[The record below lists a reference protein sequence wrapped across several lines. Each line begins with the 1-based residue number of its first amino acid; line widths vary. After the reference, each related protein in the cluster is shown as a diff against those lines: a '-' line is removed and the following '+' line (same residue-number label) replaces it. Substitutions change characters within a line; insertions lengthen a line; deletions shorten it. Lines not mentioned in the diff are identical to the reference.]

1 MFEQTISR
9 FYFVFFS
16 IKLHSMKTLNISAG
30 LLLFILL
37 FAPCISH
44 AQWTMAT
51 GIDGGKLKSMVS
63 MDTTLVAICGDRGI
77 FSKTDHGQWQ
87 TSLNNSNYNNLAS
100 AGHWIF
106 AFNSFYN
113 DVTMRSFDGGQ
124 TWENA
129 GIIGNTSALFCI
141 DTIVFYDLYTSIK
154 RSPDYG
160 NSFQTIHPPTPEPVA
175 DILSDD
181 SLLYIHCSDWDT
193 THYLFFSNDY
203 GDTWDSL
210 VTNGLFDQP
219 YAEVQQMKY
228 MNGHFWAVLQGI
240 SAPYSESTLFRF
252 NPDLNRWEETT
263 YNLPRF
269 AQHRDLINF
278 QGEIYCSKDSY
289 PVFKFNGADS
299 SWSATT
305 DGSKNVIQFLIHDDD
320 LYCTTDQGAF
330 SLDGFGDWTAYNA
343 GLTFRE
349 ITSIDVQDGKIYA
362 AASNELFVSDDGG
375 IHFTKNETGYGFQII
390 TTDTVSYMIAPHE
403 FRISRD
409 QGLTWT
415 SHSENL
421 EGTYNP
427 RLTHLSITPQ
437 YYYISSNGGL
447 YRSPS
452 DSISW
457 SKLESYPLYSWIN
470 SETVEAI
477 QNTILVPDIFYMEQL
492 FFSDDYGQTFSTYDR
507 YGRLAKNNETY
518 YLFWDSVF
526 YSQDLGQ
533 SWNNIPLDEPGLGI
547 RCVDVRGDT
556 MLFGGDN
563 NFNPRIKMTWNQGE
577 SWTDLLDNLPVLP
590 NWNHTRIN
598 QIKIAD
604 GRILV
609 GNPQFGLWYR
619 DDILTSTDDR
629 SPHSQSSNVLHLK
642 IYPNPATT
650 STIIEYTLPHDD
662 FVLIKI
668 FNSQGSQIAQID
680 GFRSAGTHQERW
692 QTGELSPGYYTFT
705 LQTNKQVT
713 TGKLVRK

>member
-1 MFEQTISR
+1 
-9 FYFVFFS
+9 
-16 IKLHSMKTLNISAG
+16 MKVLNISFDF
-30 LLLFILL
+30 LLFMIL
-37 FAPCISH
+37 FAPSISH
-44 AQWTMAT
+44 AQWIMAT
-51 GIDGGKLKSMVS
+51 GLEGGKLKSMVS
-63 MDTTLVAICGDRGI
+63 VDTTLVAVCAERGI

-87 TSLNNSNYNNLAS
+87 PSFFANNYQKLTKADHCIFAYSSNYGDYVL
-100 AGHWIF
+100 
-106 AFNSFYN
+106 
-113 DVTMRSFDGGQ
+113 RSFDEGQ

-129 GIIGNTSALFCI
+129 YAFGNSWDLITI
-141 DTIVFYDLYTSIK
+141 DTVVFFHLSQPIK
-154 RSPDYG
+154 RSFDYG
-160 NSFQTIHPPTPEPVA
+160 TTSQTINFLTQIPIWNVLT
-175 DILSDD
+175 DD
-181 SLLYIHCSDWDT
+181 SLLYMHGYDDDT
-193 THYLFFSNDY
+193 THRLYFSSDY
-203 GDTWDSL
+203 GDNWDSL
-210 VTNGLFDQP
+210 VTSGLFDQP
-219 YAEVQQMKY
+219 YADIQQMKY
-228 MNGHFWAVLQGI
+228 MNGQFWIVLRGM

-252 NPDLNRWEETT
+252 NPGLNRWEETT

-278 QGEIYCSKDSY
+278 EGEIYCSKDGY
-289 PVFKFNGADS
+289 PVFKFNEADS

-305 DGSKNVIQFLIHDDD
+305 DGSKNVIQFLTHDDD

-375 IHFTKNETGYGFQII
+375 NHFTKNETGYGFQII
-390 TTDTVSYMIAPHE
+390 TTDTAFYMIAPHE

-421 EGTYNP
+421 ESILNP

-437 YYYISSNGGL
+437 YYYISSSSGF

-452 DSISW
+452 DRISW
-457 SKLESYPLYSWIN
+457 SKLESYPLYSWVN

-477 QNTILVPDIFYMEQL
+477 QNTILVPDIFYTEQL
-492 FFSDDYGQTFSTYDR
+492 FFSDDYGQTFSIYDR

-526 YSQDLGQ
+526 YSPDLGQ
-533 SWNNIPLDEPGLGI
+533 SWNDIPLDEPGLGI
-547 RCVDVRGDT
+547 RCVDVKGDT

-577 SWTDLLDNLPVLP
+577 SWTDLLDNLPVFP

-619 DDILTSTDDR
+619 DDILTSKNERTQPKALDI
-629 SPHSQSSNVLHLK
+629 LHFK
-642 IYPNPATT
+642 TYPNPATT
-650 STIIEYTLPHDD
+650 SVIIEYNLPCDE

-668 FNSQGSQIAQID
+668 YNSQGRKIAKID
-680 GFRSAGTHQERW
+680 GFRSKGMHHEVW
-692 QTGELSPGYYTFT
+692 STGGLASGYYTFS
-705 LQTNKQVT
+705 LQTNDHTVS
-713 TGKLVRK
+713 GKIIRK

>member
-1 MFEQTISR
+1 M
-9 FYFVFFS
+9 
-16 IKLHSMKTLNISAG
+16 
-30 LLLFILL
+30 
-37 FAPCISH
+37 
-44 AQWTMAT
+44 
-51 GIDGGKLKSMVS
+51 
-63 MDTTLVAICGDRGI
+63 
-77 FSKTDHGQWQ
+77 HG
-87 TSLNNSNYNNLAS
+87 
-100 AGHWIF
+100 
-106 AFNSFYN
+106 
-113 DVTMRSFDGGQ
+113 
-124 TWENA
+124 
-129 GIIGNTSALFCI
+129 
-141 DTIVFYDLYTSIK
+141 YD
-154 RSPDYG
+154 D
-160 NSFQTIHPPTPEPVA
+160 
-175 DILSDD
+175 
-181 SLLYIHCSDWDT
+181 DT
-193 THYLFFSNDY
+193 THRLYFSSDY

-210 VTNGLFDQP
+210 VTSGLFDQP
-219 YAEVQQMKY
+219 YADIQQMKY
-228 MNGHFWAVLQGI
+228 MNGQFWIVLRGI

-252 NPDLNRWEETT
+252 NPDVNRWEETT

-289 PVFKFNGADS
+289 PVFKFNEADS

-305 DGSKNVIQFLIHDDD
+305 DGSKNVIQFLTHDNN

-330 SLDGFGDWTAYNA
+330 SLNSQGDWTEYNA
-343 GLTFRE
+343 GLTYRD

-362 AASNELFVSDDGG
+362 AASNELFVSYDGG
-375 IHFTKNETGYGFQII
+375 NHFTKSESGYGFQII
-390 TTDTVSYMIAPHE
+390 TTDTVFYMIAPHE

-427 RLTHLSITPQ
+427 RLTHLSITTQ
-437 YYYISSNGGL
+437 YYYLSSNYGFF
-447 YRSPS
+447 RSPS

-457 SKLESYPLYSWIN
+457 SKIESYPLYSWIN

-477 QNTILVPDIFYMEQL
+477 QNTILVPDIFWMEQL
-492 FFSDDYGQTFSTYDR
+492 FFSDDYGQTFSVCDR

-526 YSQDLGQ
+526 YSPDLGQ

-547 RCVDVRGDT
+547 RCVDVKGDT

-590 NWNHTRIN
+590 YWNYTRIN

-604 GRILV
+604 GRIMV

-619 DDILTSTDDR
+619 DDILTSTNEKIHTQ
-629 SPHSQSSNVLHLK
+629 SPDILHLLT
-642 IYPNPATT
+642 YPNPATT
-650 STIIEYTLPHDD
+650 STTIEYTLPHDD

-680 GFRSAGTHQERW
+680 GFRSKGMHHEVW
-692 QTGELSPGYYTFT
+692 PTGGLASGYYTFS
-705 LQTNKQVT
+705 LQTNDHTVS
-713 TGKLVRK
+713 GKIIRK

>member
-1 MFEQTISR
+1 MKARNIP
-9 FYFVFFS
+9 VGFF
-16 IKLHSMKTLNISAG
+16 
-30 LLLFILL
+30 LFILL
-37 FAPCISH
+37 FAPGISH
-44 AQWTMAT
+44 AQWSMAT
-51 GIDGGKLKSMVS
+51 GLEGGKLKSMVS
-63 MDTTLVAICGDRGI
+63 VDTTLVAVCAERGI

-87 TSLNNSNYNNLAS
+87 PSFFANNYQKLTKADHCIFAYSSNYGDYVL
-100 AGHWIF
+100 
-106 AFNSFYN
+106 
-113 DVTMRSFDGGQ
+113 RSFDEGQ

-129 GIIGNTSALFCI
+129 YAFGNSWDLITI
-141 DTIVFYDLYTSIK
+141 DTVVFFHLSQPIK
-154 RSPDYG
+154 RSFDYG
-160 NSFQTIHPPTPEPVA
+160 TTSQTINFLTQIP
-175 DILSDD
+175 ILNVLTDD
-181 SLLYIHCSDWDT
+181 SLLYMHCYDSDT
-193 THYLFFSNDY
+193 THQLFFSSDY
-203 GDTWDSL
+203 GDSWDSI
-210 VTNGLFDQP
+210 TTGGLFDQP
-219 YAEVQQMKY
+219 YANVQQMKY
-228 MNGHFWAVLQGI
+228 MNGQFWAVLQGI

-269 AQHRDLINF
+269 AQHRDLTNF
-278 QGEIYCSKDSY
+278 EGEIYCSKDGY
-289 PVFKFNGADS
+289 PVFKFNEADS

-305 DGSKNVIQFLIHDDD
+305 DGSKNVIQFLTHDDN

-330 SLDGFGDWTAYNA
+330 SLDGSGDWTEYNA
-343 GLTFRE
+343 GLTYRE

-375 IHFTKNETGYGFQII
+375 NHFTKNETGYGFQII
-390 TTDTVSYMIAPHE
+390 TTDTAFYMIAPHE

-437 YYYISSNGGL
+437 YYYISSNGGF

-452 DSISW
+452 DRISW
-457 SKLESYPLYSWIN
+457 SKLESYPLYSWID

-477 QNTILVPDIFYMEQL
+477 QNTILVPDIFYTEQL
-492 FFSDDYGQTFSTYDR
+492 FFSDDYGQTFSIYDR

-518 YLFWDSVF
+518 YLLSDSIF
-526 YSQDLGQ
+526 FSPDLGQ

-547 RCVDVRGDT
+547 RCVDVKGDT

-577 SWTDLLDNLPVLP
+577 SWTDLLDNLPVFP

-619 DDILTSTDDR
+619 DDILTSSRDKNSIDR
-629 SPHSQSSNVLHLK
+629 VETPLLKAFPNPCTISTTIEFAVGNTADIHLVVYNVLGEAVFSLSENMNAGKKQLIWKTQSLPSGVYTCVLDSGSHPTACK
-642 IYPNPATT
+642 I
-650 STIIEYTLPHDD
+650 
-662 FVLIKI
+662 VVK
-668 FNSQGSQIAQID
+668 
-680 GFRSAGTHQERW
+680 
-692 QTGELSPGYYTFT
+692 
-705 LQTNKQVT
+705 K
-713 TGKLVRK
+713 K